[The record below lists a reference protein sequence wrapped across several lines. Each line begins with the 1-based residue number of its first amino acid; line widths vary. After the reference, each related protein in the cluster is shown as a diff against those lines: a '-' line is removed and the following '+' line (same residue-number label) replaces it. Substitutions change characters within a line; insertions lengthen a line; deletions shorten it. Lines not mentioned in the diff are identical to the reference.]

1 MPEMIE
7 VQIDSVRV
15 HLMTPQ
21 RLVVLKQIG
30 SERYLPI
37 WVGPYEA
44 EAITVAL
51 QEVEMIRPLTHD
63 LLKNVFGAFNARI
76 KRIEIVKLQNEIFY
90 GSIVAEVDGRE
101 VNVDSRPSDAI
112 ALSVRAHVPILVH
125 HSVMDEA
132 GMILVPYSGYSYDG
146 MFVLADALIEVHP
159 APVLTLPQTA
169 PSAADESP
177 AGKCLRFPVGTP
189 LTEMERDTILATLDT
204 DFPDELKK
212 TIASVPYAAAGKMGL
227 QFRRRFWEEDDGIFG
242 GTSRRTSLVWT
253 WLMRSL

>member
-125 HSVMDEA
+125 FSVMEEA
-132 GMILVPYSGYSYDG
+132 GIIPEQDVSEETEAS
-146 MFVLADALIEVHP
+146 EKTEP
-159 APVLTLPQTA
+159 APLSEESTERLSVFEDFLEKLEFDK
-169 PSAADESP
+169 SDDEDKPDDEGSSD
-177 AGKCLRFPVGTP
+177 TP
-189 LTEMERDTILATLDT
+189 
-204 DFPDELKK
+204 KK
-212 TIASVPYAAAGKMGL
+212 N
-227 QFRRRFWEEDDGIFG
+227 Q
-242 GTSRRTSLVWT
+242 
-253 WLMRSL
+253 

>member
-101 VNVDSRPSDAI
+101 VDVDSRPSDAI

-125 HSVMDEA
+125 HTVMDEA
-132 GMILVPYSGYSYDG
+132 GIIPEQDVSEETDPLEN
-146 MFVLADALIEVHP
+146 AEP
-159 APVLTLPQTA
+159 APLSEEGTERLSVFEDFLEKLEFDKSDDEDKPDDEDT
-169 PSAADESP
+169 SASNKP
-177 AGKCLRFPVGTP
+177 
-189 LTEMERDTILATLDT
+189 
-204 DFPDELKK
+204 KK
-212 TIASVPYAAAGKMGL
+212 KK
-227 QFRRRFWEEDDGIFG
+227 
-242 GTSRRTSLVWT
+242 
-253 WLMRSL
+253 

>member
-90 GSIVAEVDGRE
+90 GNIVAEVDGRE

-125 HSVMDEA
+125 YSVMDEA
-132 GMILVPYSGYSYDG
+132 GIIPEQDIPEEEELSQK
-146 MFVLADALIEVHP
+146 AEP
-159 APVLTLPQTA
+159 APL
-169 PSAADESP
+169 SEE
-177 AGKCLRFPVGTP
+177 GT
-189 LTEMERDTILATLDT
+189 ERLSVFE
-204 DFPDELKK
+204 DFLEKLEFDKPDDKDK
-212 TIASVPYAAAGKMGL
+212 P
-227 QFRRRFWEEDDGIFG
+227 EDDDDA
-242 GTSRRTSLVWT
+242 SASDKPKKPKKK
-253 WLMRSL
+253 

>member
-76 KRIEIVKLQNEIFY
+76 KRIEIIKLQNEIFY
-90 GSIVAEVDGRE
+90 GNIVAEVDGRD
-101 VNVDSRPSDAI
+101 VHVDSRPSDAI

-125 HSVMDEA
+125 YSVMDEA
-132 GMILVPYSGYSYDG
+132 GIVPEQDIPE
-146 MFVLADALIEVHP
+146 DAEEPEKSEP
-159 APVLTLPQTA
+159 APLSQ
-169 PSAADESP
+169 E
-177 AGKCLRFPVGTP
+177 GT
-189 LTEMERDTILATLDT
+189 ERLSVFEDFLEKLEFDKPDDT
-204 DFPDELKK
+204 DKP
-212 TIASVPYAAAGKMGL
+212 
-227 QFRRRFWEEDDGIFG
+227 EDDDDAPASGKPKKPKK
-242 GTSRRTSLVWT
+242 
-253 WLMRSL
+253 

>member
-90 GSIVAEVDGRE
+90 GNIVAEVDGRDI
-101 VNVDSRPSDAI
+101 NVDSRPSDAI

-125 HSVMDEA
+125 HTVMDEA
-132 GMILVPYSGYSYDG
+132 GIIPEQD
-146 MFVLADALIEVHP
+146 IPEEEETPEKTEP
-159 APVLTLPQTA
+159 APLSEEGTERLSVFEDFLEKLEFDKPEDKDK
-169 PSAADESP
+169 PDDDEASSDKP
-177 AGKCLRFPVGTP
+177 
-189 LTEMERDTILATLDT
+189 
-204 DFPDELKK
+204 KK
-212 TIASVPYAAAGKMGL
+212 PKKK
-227 QFRRRFWEEDDGIFG
+227 
-242 GTSRRTSLVWT
+242 
-253 WLMRSL
+253 

>member
-101 VNVDSRPSDAI
+101 IDVDSRPSDAI

-132 GMILVPYSGYSYDG
+132 GIVPEQDVSEEN
-146 MFVLADALIEVHP
+146 ALPEKAEP
-159 APVLTLPQTA
+159 APLSEEGTERLSVFEDFLEKLEFDKDDDA
-169 PSAADESP
+169 SASDKPDDEPP
-177 AGKCLRFPVGTP
+177 ASDKP
-189 LTEMERDTILATLDT
+189 
-204 DFPDELKK
+204 KK
-212 TIASVPYAAAGKMGL
+212 PKKK
-227 QFRRRFWEEDDGIFG
+227 
-242 GTSRRTSLVWT
+242 
-253 WLMRSL
+253 

>member
-90 GSIVAEVDGRE
+90 GNIVAEVDGRE

-125 HSVMDEA
+125 YSVMDEA
-132 GMILVPYSGYSYDG
+132 GIIPEQD
-146 MFVLADALIEVHP
+146 IPEEEEIPEKPEP
-159 APVLTLPQTA
+159 APLSEESTERLSVFEDFLEKLEFDKSEDDDKTDD
-169 PSAADESP
+169 DES
-177 AGKCLRFPVGTP
+177 
-189 LTEMERDTILATLDT
+189 T
-204 DFPDELKK
+204 DGPKK
-212 TIASVPYAAAGKMGL
+212 PKKK
-227 QFRRRFWEEDDGIFG
+227 
-242 GTSRRTSLVWT
+242 
-253 WLMRSL
+253 